1 MTRRRGA
8 RARGRAPRSTR
19 SDRPRAATA
28 STPARRAAPHWASGS
43 AGCRRSP
50 GTGSRTRRS
59 GVPSFRACRGCRART
74 RPGCRCRAPRTAG
87 RSRGRARRGARVE
100 SARPPPRWPARAPGL
115 PCRRPR
121 RPGRPRGERD
131 RAGRAAV
138 VSSRQASAVA
148 LAEPGALSY
157 APAVALIALGYHL
170 ASRLAYVLYIGTML
184 RWQDRTG
191 YFTDRSGAEAG
202 FRRFRRAAFLL
213 MSNDAASF
221 VVLCLVSRRTLGQ
234 PSAAA
239 IAAGV
244 LLLLVGIATKLWA
257 AATLGGDAY
266 RSEEHTSEFQSL
278 AYLVCRLL
286 LEKKK
291 KNKYKRQRHRC
302 HPR

>member
-28 STPARRAAPHWASGS
+28 STPARRAAPHWASDS

-59 GVPSFRACRGCRART
+59 GAPSFRACRGCRART

-87 RSRGRARRGARVE
+87 RSHGRARRGAGVE
-100 SARPPPRWPARAPGL
+100 WARRPPRGPARAPGL
-115 PCRRPR
+115 TCRRPR
-121 RPGRPRGERD
+121 RPGRPRGGRD
-131 RAGRAAV
+131 RAGRAAG

-157 APAVALIALGYHL
+157 APAVALLALGYHL
-170 ASRLAYVLYIGTML
+170 ASRLAYVLYVGTML
-184 RWQDRTG
+184 RRQERTG
-191 YFTDRSGAEAG
+191 YFTGRYGAEAG

-213 MSNDAASF
+213 MSNDAVSF
-221 VVLCLVSRRTLGQ
+221 VVMCLFSRRTLGE

-244 LLLLVGIATKLWA
+244 FPPGAGGRRVG
-257 AATLGGDAY
+257 GGG
-266 RSEEHTSEFQSL
+266 RGL
-278 AYLVCRLL
+278 
-286 LEKKK
+286 
-291 KNKYKRQRHRC
+291 
-302 HPR
+302 